1 MCRDC
6 LKMESACQLC
16 YVVYIDLGLADAP
29 YFSWGAVDMSVF
41 INNAFLKYF
50 QLLEILGEFMA
61 QTKLMW
67 IICRVLVAVCSRV

>member
-1 MCRDC
+1 
-6 LKMESACQLC
+6 
-16 YVVYIDLGLADAP
+16 
-29 YFSWGAVDMSVF
+29 MSVF